1 MIECTLNIGH
11 TLVNELKNSSHM
23 LLYDNVDKDGFRN
36 SMGNLLVNIQN
47 LVVNNTNIN
56 DIWSA
61 FTAGIHDSVSEFVPS
76 RYFKPRTPSQPVWF
90 NLIAK
95 IACNKQRKLYT
106 RFKKMVTQRC
116 LKNIKPSD
124 RKTKNYL
131 DNLKHIYG

>member
-1 MIECTLNIGH
+1 
-11 TLVNELKNSSHM
+11 M
-23 LLYDNVDKDGFRN
+23 LFYDNVDKDGFRN

-76 RYFKPRTPSQPVWF
+76 RYFKPKTPSQPVWF
-90 NLIAK
+90 NLKAK

-106 RFKKMVTQRC
+106 RYKKTG
-116 LKNIKPSD
+116 D
-124 RKTKNYL
+124 T
-131 DNLKHIYG
+131 